1 MVKRK
6 VQLTVTRYYSKQISI
21 EVEIDED
28 IKDDKLVDYLVE
40 NRDIEN
46 DIEMALLKNELL
58 TTDDT
63 TYEYSDDVNNSGG
76 HF

>member
-40 NRDIEN
+40 NRDVDN
-46 DIEMALLKNELL
+46 DIEIALLKNELL

>member
-40 NRDIEN
+40 NKDI
-46 DIEMALLKNELL
+46 DYQIEKALWNKETL
-58 TTDDT
+58 TQDDT
-63 TYEYSDDVNNSGG
+63 TYEYSDDVNNTGG